1 MDVPRRLEDAREG
14 LNIRSWLS
22 VYQRDRS
29 GGASHMHADSG
40 LSHLALDPGTL
51 LRPLPLGGVNW
62 LDLER
67 VEDRYLLAASSD
79 ASVVLYDTQG
89 QEEEAAGQ
97 VPPGQGPALPGLAPL
112 LSLTKASPGGHRF
125 SVSSAAWYPL
135 DNGLFV
141 TGGYDCQ
148 VKVWDA
154 NTPALADSFS
164 LDSRVHC
171 LALSAVPGAHCL
183 TAAGC
188 EDPAIQLCDLASG
201 ARLHSLAGHRAPV
214 LALAWSPAA
223 AWQLLSGA
231 ADGSLRVW
239 DVRRS
244 GASLAVLD
252 LESTGPGGAL
262 PAAAARSAAPDPAAS
277 AAARGAR
284 AHRAAVTGLAVTRD
298 GLRVVSAG
306 ADDAVRAWD
315 GASFRNTLVNF
326 AGAFNRARRPRQL
339 ALARDPDAL
348 FLPSG
353 SAVLGYDLR
362 SGAALCTLRG
372 GHHEAVHAC
381 VWSEAGGGTLYTGG
395 ADRLV
400 LTWRPRAGR
409 GEDEE
414 DAWSE

>member
-29 GGASHMHADSG
+29 GGVYHMHADSG
-40 LSHLALDPGTL
+40 SEAGLGNASRLSHLALDPGTL

-79 ASVVLYDTQG
+79 ASVLLYDTQG

-141 TGGYDCQ
+141 TG
-148 VKVWDA
+148 
-154 NTPALADSFS
+154 ALA
-164 LDSRVHC
+164 L
-171 LALSAVPGAHCL
+171 
-183 TAAGC
+183 
-188 EDPAIQLCDLASG
+188 
-201 ARLHSLAGHRAPV
+201 
-214 LALAWSPAA
+214 
-223 AWQLLSGA
+223 
-231 ADGSLRVW
+231 
-239 DVRRS
+239 
-244 GASLAVLD
+244 
-252 LESTGPGGAL
+252 
-262 PAAAARSAAPDPAAS
+262 
-277 AAARGAR
+277 
-284 AHRAAVTGLAVTRD
+284 TRD

>member
-22 VYQRDRS
+22 VYQRDR
-29 GGASHMHADSG
+29 

-79 ASVVLYDTQG
+79 ASVLLYDTQG

-239 DVRRS
+239 DVRRA

-252 LESTGPGGAL
+252 LESTGPEGAL
-262 PAAAARSAAPDPAAS
+262 PAAAARSAAPDP
-277 AAARGAR
+277 
-284 AHRAAVTGLAVTRD
+284 
-298 GLRVVSAG
+298 
-306 ADDAVRAWD
+306 
-315 GASFRNTLVNF
+315 
-326 AGAFNRARRPRQL
+326 RRPRQL

>member
-1 MDVPRRLEDAREG
+1 MSAC
-14 LNIRSWLS
+14 
-22 VYQRDRS
+22 RS
-29 GGASHMHADSG
+29 GTWHADRLAPACSPQHLRSYAR

-262 PAAAARSAAPDPAAS
+262 PAAAARSAAPDPAA
-277 AAARGAR
+277 APAGAGARPGRAFPPLRLGGAGLRPAQRRRAVHAARRAPRGRAR
-284 AHRAAVTGLAVTRD
+284 
-298 GLRVVSAG
+298 LRLERGGRRHAIHGRGGPAG
-306 ADDAVRAWD
+306 ADLAPESW
-315 GASFRNTLVNF
+315 
-326 AGAFNRARRPRQL
+326 AR
-339 ALARDPDAL
+339 
-348 FLPSG
+348 
-353 SAVLGYDLR
+353 
-362 SGAALCTLRG
+362 
-372 GHHEAVHAC
+372 
-381 VWSEAGGGTLYTGG
+381 
-395 ADRLV
+395 
-400 LTWRPRAGR
+400 
-409 GEDEE
+409 
-414 DAWSE
+414 

>member
-29 GGASHMHADSG
+29 GGVYHMHADSG
-40 LSHLALDPGTL
+40 SEAGLGNASRLSHLALDPGTL

-79 ASVVLYDTQG
+79 ASVLLYDTQG

-239 DVRRS
+239 DVRRA
-244 GASLAVLD
+244 GASLA
-252 LESTGPGGAL
+252 
-262 PAAAARSAAPDPAAS
+262 
-277 AAARGAR
+277 
-284 AHRAAVTGLAVTRD
+284 
-298 GLRVVSAG
+298 
-306 ADDAVRAWD
+306 
-315 GASFRNTLVNF
+315 
-326 AGAFNRARRPRQL
+326 L